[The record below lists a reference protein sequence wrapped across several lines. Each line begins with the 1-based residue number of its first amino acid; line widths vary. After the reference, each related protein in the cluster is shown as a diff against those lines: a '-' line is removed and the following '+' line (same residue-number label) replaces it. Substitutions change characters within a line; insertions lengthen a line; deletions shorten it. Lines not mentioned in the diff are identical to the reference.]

1 MTCQI
6 TQHCK
11 GDVNMR
17 AYGSNRILYALLDY
31 SSKENS
37 RNRLS
42 KQSVRNLKR
51 CLKKHERHCVKQQI
65 LYGKEDVA

>member
-1 MTCQI
+1 MR
-6 TQHCK
+6 
-11 GDVNMR
+11 GDNMR
-17 AYGSNRILYALLDY
+17 AYGNNRIPYALLDYSSKENSY

-51 CLKKHERHCVKQQI
+51 CLKKHGSDCVKQQI
-65 LYGKEDVA
+65 LQGNEYVA